1 MDDHSVP
8 LHRSVAI
15 RILAAMALAI
25 AVALATLALVAGR
38 AAAREFRG
46 YLVGGAGGSGVVA
59 DRLSAYYQ
67 GRGSWEGAQRLIG
80 SPATVGHP
88 GMGGMGGM
96 MGDPLVVADA
106 AGLIVAG
113 PARRMGDRL
122 VQTELDVA
130 QPILA
135 DGKLIGYL
143 VPSGVGPSAIE
154 EETLGRIRQ
163 SILMA
168 AIVSGIVATL
178 AGGALAT
185 SILRPIR
192 DLTAASSR
200 ISAGDLSPRVRKR
213 SHDELGLLADS
224 FNRMAGNLERAERL
238 RRDMTADVA
247 HELRTPLSVLQA
259 RLEGVVDGVYPASRQ
274 TMISALE
281 QTRVISRLIDDL
293 GTLALS
299 DAGHLGLE
307 TAPLDLNA
315 LAAAVV
321 DSHQAYGVAV
331 RLRAWEGTLLVE
343 GDAIRLQ
350 QVVANLLSN
359 ALRHAGTDGEVTVRT
374 QATQEWATLEVE
386 DSGEGIPPESLPVVF
401 ERFYRADRARSR
413 ADGGSGLGLAIAR
426 NLVQAHGGHL
436 SAANRPEGGAV
447 FTVRLPRLP
456 SKESEA

>member
-1 MDDHSVP
+1 
-8 LHRSVAI
+8 
-15 RILAAMALAI
+15 
-25 AVALATLALVAGR
+25 
-38 AAAREFRG
+38 
-46 YLVGGAGGSGVVA
+46 
-59 DRLSAYYQ
+59 
-67 GRGSWEGAQRLIG
+67 
-80 SPATVGHP
+80 
-88 GMGGMGGM
+88 
-96 MGDPLVVADA
+96 
-106 AGLIVAG
+106 
-113 PARRMGDRL
+113 
-122 VQTELDVA
+122 
-130 QPILA
+130 
-135 DGKLIGYL
+135 
-143 VPSGVGPSAIE
+143 
-154 EETLGRIRQ
+154 
-163 SILMA
+163 
-168 AIVSGIVATL
+168 
-178 AGGALAT
+178 
-185 SILRPIR
+185 
-192 DLTAASSR
+192 
-200 ISAGDLSPRVRKR
+200 
-213 SHDELGLLADS
+213 
-224 FNRMAGNLERAERL
+224 
-238 RRDMTADVA
+238 
-247 HELRTPLSVLQA
+247 
-259 RLEGVVDGVYPASRQ
+259 
-274 TMISALE
+274 
-281 QTRVISRLIDDL
+281 LIDDL